1 MFCPGLRE
9 WWLTALF
16 HTLCMF
22 YILRMHT
29 VVFIITMLDRLL
41 LVMIYKQK
49 ETDENVVKD
58 GNSLNVT
65 L

>member
-1 MFCPGLRE
+1 MEVSCITP
-9 WWLTALF
+9 
-16 HTLCMF
+16 
-22 YILRMHT
+22 HT
-29 VVFIITMLDRLL
+29 VHVLYITYAYCGLHIITMLDRLL

-49 ETDENVVKD
+49 ETDENVVKG